1 MPKQIDKTLAT
12 AEISR
17 VNAAAT
23 LPKKKR
29 QAKAPRIPPCR
40 HDRHSGACC
49 QSRYY
54 NCGASR

>member
-23 LPKKKR
+23 LPKRKDR
-29 QAKAPRIPPCR
+29 PRLLESPSMPP
-40 HDRHSGACC
+40 
-49 QSRYY
+49 
-54 NCGASR
+54 